1 MQKGITIENKIN
13 NYLRAAED
21 FNKYNDFY
29 RIECFMNFDTLD
41 IYVHNLEERIFYKVE
56 IFKKNIK
63 FYPIKEIISQYY
75 LLVEALYND
84 DIGGA
89 TK

>member
-1 MQKGITIENKIN
+1 MRIDDKVKYYMI
-13 NYLRAAED
+13 AAED
-21 FNKYNDFY
+21 FNRYNDFY
-29 RIECFMNFDTLD
+29 RVDCFMNFDNLD
-41 IYVHNLEERIFYKVE
+41 IYVSNLEDGTFYKVE
-56 IFKKNIK
+56 ILRKNIK
-63 FYPIKEIISQYY
+63 FYPIKEIIKQYY

>member
-1 MQKGITIENKIN
+1 MRIDDKV
-13 NYLRAAED
+13 NYYMIAAED
-21 FNKYNDFY
+21 FNNYNDFY

-41 IYVHNLEERIFYKVE
+41 IYVHNLEDRTFYKVE
-56 IFKKNIK
+56 ILRENIK
-63 FYPIKEIISQYY
+63 FYPIKEIIKQYY